1 MMVMTLPWHWLGLQ
15 GQWRRVAN
23 FNYSD
28 PIIAPW
34 GPWVIV
40 SLAGGIILLASA
52 LLLVRNLLELHRSPA
67 LASLRPI
74 YAVAVHPPQRV
85 PAALNGFAMWN
96 VLVLVLMILAYGYPL
111 AQFVIEPSPTAV
123 VHRVQ

>member
-1 MMVMTLPWHWLGLQ
+1 
-15 GQWRRVAN
+15 VAN

-40 SLAGGIILLASA
+40 SLAGGIVLLASA
-52 LLLVRNLLELHRSPA
+52 LLLVRNLLVLHRTPA

-111 AQFVIEPSPTAV
+111 AQFLIEPSPTAI

>member
-1 MMVMTLPWHWLGLQ
+1 MVGGL
-15 GQWRRVAN
+15 V
-23 FNYSD
+23 
-28 PIIAPW
+28 
-34 GPWVIV
+34 
-40 SLAGGIILLASA
+40 LASA
-52 LLLVRNLLELHRSPA
+52 LLLVRNLLVLHRSPV